1 VSGRL
6 SARRSQLD
14 PVLYAA
20 ERDDDCCRPMKKWL
34 SNSVADADPLTRRLA
49 SLRVA
54 RDDLATVRAPAA
66 ARPVA
71 E

>member
-20 ERDDDCCRPMKKWL
+20 ERDDDCRPMGKWL
-34 SNSVADADPLTRRLA
+34 SNSVAHADPLTRRLA